1 MTDDVNGTLWN
12 GCLTHRLGVRAISLK
27 REGQGESLAPEEVG
41 TSVEAIELQ
50 QRSGVKS
57 RSIIFSVDGV
67 VMTVGNSLQ
76 RVSTERVLLWD
87 EGQFLPGSVV
97 ENAS

>member
-1 MTDDVNGTLWN
+1 M
-12 GCLTHRLGVRAISLK
+12 
-27 REGQGESLAPEEVG
+27 APEEVG

-57 RSIIFSVDGV
+57 RSMIFSVDGV

-87 EGQFLPGSVV
+87 EEFCPGSAV